1 MSEKIIDKETL
12 EMYESDQAKYSI
24 IVNRRRAF
32 PEVRDGLKPV
42 QRRVIY
48 AAYKDGLTSPGKR
61 DKSASLVGETM
72 KRYHPHGD
80 SSIYDA
86 IVTLESWFKIKYPI
100 FYGQGSWGNIS
111 GAGPAAQRYTEC
123 SLSEFGYDVLI
134 DELNQSNNIVD
145 WIQTYKRNND
155 REPEFLP
162 AKLPLLLING
172 TFGIGVGMTVN
183 IPSHNLREVIK
194 ETQKLIKNPNA
205 DVFLIP
211 DLPQECKLID
221 TDWKSICD
229 NGYGSFKV
237 RGKIITEQDPKTGNY
252 TLRIVSLPDN
262 TNTGV
267 ICDKILKMVE
277 AKQLPMIKDV
287 IDDLQDSKPNII
299 IQLKPGADPT
309 YVKQVIYTKT
319 TVQSTVS
326 VNFEAVDVDGIN
338 TRRFS
343 YKDYLLSFIDQ
354 RANIKFRLYCNKLQ
368 QALTRHHRIDAFIK
382 VLESGEID
390 NIINMIKKSKGS
402 DDDIVEYIIKKCK
415 VTDLQ
420 AKFIISA
427 NLSRLSMRHLLDYKE
442 ERKDLEGKIKLYES
456 YVTDDGTLIK
466 TEIYNELEEL
476 SKKYGDDRKCVVK
489 SIDEENQIPKGTF
502 KVVITDKNYIRKI
515 PDVDKVNVVRKDN
528 PKFIIRV
535 DNSESILI
543 FDNKGKVFNLPV
555 HKIPI
560 SDRTSPGTDVRI
572 LIRNLT
578 SNIISIF
585 SEPIF
590 KKISELGKKHYLVV
604 VTKSNTIKKLDIEDF
619 LNVGPSGLI
628 YSKVRD
634 DDEVTG
640 LALAAHDLDIVINSN
655 HKALRCRLKDIS
667 LLKRNA
673 YGPKAMNTDEPI
685 NGLSVIY
692 PDSSDIIVL
701 TKNGKL
707 NRFGSPLMT
716 SHQRGS
722 KGGSCIKLDNND
734 EIFGIYGAS
743 ENDTI
748 RIVTS
753 DAIEEIPIVNIK
765 TKSSIAAGQKL
776 LTSKGIILKADI
788 IR

>member
-299 IQLKPGADPT
+299 IQLRPGADPT

-390 NIINMIKKSKGS
+390 NIINMIKKSKG
-402 DDDIVEYIIKKCK
+402 
-415 VTDLQ
+415 
-420 AKFIISA
+420 
-427 NLSRLSMRHLLDYKE
+427 
-442 ERKDLEGKIKLYES
+442 
-456 YVTDDGTLIK
+456 
-466 TEIYNELEEL
+466 
-476 SKKYGDDRKCVVK
+476 
-489 SIDEENQIPKGTF
+489 
-502 KVVITDKNYIRKI
+502 
-515 PDVDKVNVVRKDN
+515 
-528 PKFIIRV
+528 
-535 DNSESILI
+535 
-543 FDNKGKVFNLPV
+543 
-555 HKIPI
+555 
-560 SDRTSPGTDVRI
+560 
-572 LIRNLT
+572 
-578 SNIISIF
+578 
-585 SEPIF
+585 
-590 KKISELGKKHYLVV
+590 
-604 VTKSNTIKKLDIEDF
+604 
-619 LNVGPSGLI
+619 
-628 YSKVRD
+628 
-634 DDEVTG
+634 
-640 LALAAHDLDIVINSN
+640 
-655 HKALRCRLKDIS
+655 
-667 LLKRNA
+667 
-673 YGPKAMNTDEPI
+673 
-685 NGLSVIY
+685 
-692 PDSSDIIVL
+692 
-701 TKNGKL
+701 
-707 NRFGSPLMT
+707 
-716 SHQRGS
+716 
-722 KGGSCIKLDNND
+722 
-734 EIFGIYGAS
+734 
-743 ENDTI
+743 
-748 RIVTS
+748 
-753 DAIEEIPIVNIK
+753 
-765 TKSSIAAGQKL
+765 
-776 LTSKGIILKADI
+776 
-788 IR
+788 